1 MTMGSRSD
9 FPPGTV
15 ELLSRQKSG
24 KEKVTRRPTPSDDP
38 NDPLR
43 WPMWRKLFNFG
54 LLTAMTM
61 AIFTGLAIQSLFF
74 KPLRKELHVTTG
86 QLLTA
91 KAILL
96 SGEAVTCIIFIP
108 LAKKYG
114 RRSLY
119 IVSTAVFT
127 AAVWWTAY
135 MQTATELYLTNLLKG
150 LAGAINETAVQMS
163 IRDMFFVHQRGTANG
178 FYFAALKFGFTL
190 SPMAA
195 GAQATAFGWRSCYM
209 TLAVFM
215 TVLTVVFAVGYEE
228 TKFVRPA
235 TDDKGSA
242 EDEDAVDCA
251 LEKDPDEKRTPQVPF
266 PHYLRLQLLTPT
278 GESLWKTLYQP
289 LFTMAI
295 PQVMFVAVL
304 YGVDLCTITVSGSM
318 KSIIFVEPP
327 YNFTPRELGLMHLGP
342 FIGSILGTL
351 YGGFLI
357 DAAIVWLARRNGGIF
372 EPEMRLY
379 FLPIPALAMAAGMA
393 MFDVAADRG
402 MHWIYPI
409 IGTTLSSFGFGG
421 VADIVFTLIID
432 SYPDIVS
439 QTFVVITF
447 FRNAI
452 GVIGAFAVEPWR
464 QAMTVSGMFVLIAG
478 VIILVHLVAVPMA
491 IWGKRAR
498 AANAERYYR
507 LSQATW

>member
-1 MTMGSRSD
+1 MTMRGRSD

-43 WPMWRKLFNFG
+43 WPMWRKMFNFG

-61 AIFTGLAIQSLFF
+61 AIFTGLSIQSLFF

-96 SGEAVTCIIFIP
+96 GGEAVTCIIFIP
-108 LAKKYG
+108 FAKKYG

-119 IVSTAVFT
+119 IVST
-127 AAVWWTAY
+127 AVWWTAY

-163 IRDMFFVHQRGTANG
+163 IRDLFFVHQRGTANG
-178 FYFAALKFGFTL
+178 IYFAALKFGFSL

-209 TLAVFM
+209 TLGVFM
-215 TVLTVVFAVGYEE
+215 TVLTLVFAVGYEE

-235 TDDKGSA
+235 AGHKGSA
-242 EDEDAVDCA
+242 EDDEHVVDADGA
-251 LEKDPDEKRTPQVPF
+251 LEKDDEKRTPQVPF

-295 PQVMFVAVL
+295 PQVIFVAAV

-342 FIGSILGTL
+342 FVGSILGTL

-357 DAAIVWLARRNGGIF
+357 DAAIVRLARRNGGIF

-402 MHWIYPI
+402 MHWIYPV
-409 IGTTLSSFGFGG
+409 IGTTLSSFGFG
-421 VADIVFTLIID
+421 A
-432 SYPDIVS
+432 
-439 QTFVVITF
+439 VI
-447 FRNAI
+447 RLDW
-452 GVIGAFAVEPWR
+452 IGAGSDFRSSPVQNLAGGYPGAPVQDP
-464 QAMTVSGMFVLIAG
+464 VSVACLLISH
-478 VIILVHLVAVPMA
+478 LVHC
-491 IWGKRAR
+491 
-498 AANAERYYR
+498 
-507 LSQATW
+507 S